1 MRGEA
6 LRRMLARWQVGG
18 ESRRILMA
26 SLGSLGATLAIQLCL
41 LTSGPLVAR
50 MLGVDGRGYLAGLT
64 LWPLLISLLGG
75 LGVPVGC
82 TYFLSQRPADRRR
95 ILGEVY
101 RIALAQ
107 GAVLTALA
115 ALVLLAWSRGR
126 PAEVRTA
133 VYPLLALLPAM
144 LAHQYAMGVLQ
155 GQHRFRAF
163 NLLRLLPTALYAAAV
178 AVLFLTGHRSLL
190 PVAIVSAL
198 AFALPAAV
206 STTLA
211 LARERP
217 DWRPIAGFRRELLA
231 FSLRGHLGAVSPVD
245 SLRVDQA
252 AVALLLS
259 PATMGLYVVAYAFTN
274 LPRFLADAAGKVAY
288 PAVVR
293 HAGTRRGTQ
302 LVWRFFWAVTLVNV
316 PLTAFL
322 VAEMPWLVRLFFGA
336 EFAGAVP
343 IARVLLIGTTAVA
356 SRRILVEGL
365 RGLGR
370 PAVSTVSEVSMYPW
384 LLAAAPVGIA
394 RWGATGL
401 AGVLS
406 VGYALSLAVA
416 LVSALD
422 LHWSRRLRAFEARP
436 EIASPCP

>member
-1 MRGEA
+1 VTSDWLRG
-6 LRRMLARWQVGG
+6 LLARRGASA
-18 ESRRILMA
+18 EARRLLAA
-26 SLGSLGATLAIQLCL
+26 SLGSVSATLAVQLCL
-41 LTSGPLVAR
+41 LVSGPLVAR

-64 LWPLLISLLGG
+64 LWPLVISLLGG

-101 RIALAQ
+101 RIALVQA
-107 GAVLTALA
+107 AVLTAIA
-115 ALVLLAWSRGR
+115 ALVLFAWSSGR
-126 PAEVRTA
+126 PPEVRIA
-133 VYPLLALLPAM
+133 AYPLLVLLPAM

-163 NLLRLLPTALYAAAV
+163 NVLRLLPPALYAAAV
-178 AVLFLTGHRSLL
+178 AALFVTGHRGL
-190 PVAIVSAL
+190 VAVAVVSVV
-198 AFALPAAV
+198 AFALPAAM
-206 STTLA
+206 STALA

-217 DWRPIAGFRRELLA
+217 DWRRIPGFRRELLA

-252 AVALLLS
+252 AVALFLS

-293 HAGTRRGTQ
+293 HAGTARGTR

-316 PLTAFL
+316 PLAIFL
-322 VAEMPWLVRLFFGA
+322 VAVMPWLVRLFFGA

-343 IARVLLIGTTAVA
+343 IARVLLVGTTAVA

-370 PAVSTVSEVSMYPW
+370 PAVSTVSEVAMYPW

-401 AGVLS
+401 AGVLA

-416 LVSALD
+416 LVSTLEW
-422 LHWSRRLRAFEARP
+422 HGSRRVRPFEARP
-436 EIASPCP
+436 EVASPCP